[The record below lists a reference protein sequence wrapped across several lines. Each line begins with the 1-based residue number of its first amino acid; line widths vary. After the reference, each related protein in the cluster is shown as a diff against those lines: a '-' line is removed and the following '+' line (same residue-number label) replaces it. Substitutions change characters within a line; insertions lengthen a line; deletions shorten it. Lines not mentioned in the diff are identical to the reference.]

1 MNNFLNN
8 KKSVVMKETSE
19 LVNSVFDTTAQAVE
33 SFADG
38 FQLTDV
44 AQFLDEAVDWPAA
57 VNGLNAMGSEAK
69 VITVEQ
75 VDAIFLG
82 QREKLVEAGMNDML
96 AAAITANAQGVYFV
110 YAAIKQAGGEAVT
123 VRGAKV

>member
-1 MNNFLNN
+1 
-8 KKSVVMKETSE
+8 MKETSE
-19 LVNSVFDTTAQAVE
+19 LVNSVFDTAAQAVE

-57 VNGLNAMGSEAK
+57 VNGLNAMGAEAK
-69 VITVEQ
+69 SITVEE
-75 VDAIFLG
+75 VDAIFRG
-82 QREKLVEAGMNDML
+82 QRAKLVEAGMNDML

-110 YAAIKQAGGEAVT
+110 YAAIKQAGGEAVN